1 MNDIRILL
9 EKEAN
14 EIEDRLEDL
23 INCYEK
29 GTVDKLIE
37 QQQRDLELID
47 RLLKTINNY
56 NEVVYG
62 NE

>member
-1 MNDIRILL
+1 MNEIRILL

-23 INCYEK
+23 INGYEK
-29 GTVDKLIE
+29 GTVDKIIE

-47 RLLKTINNY
+47 RLLKVINDY
-56 NEVVYG
+56 NEVNHG
-62 NE
+62 NK